1 MYLSEKAQ
9 ILIMFPKI
17 DYSPMDTKDIRLAK
31 DSWCLRK
38 CFLEVGS
45 LLTLLHFSLDRAEP
59 ATACCLLSVNTKRNL
74 KPSILLIN
82 TTQCDSFLGHFQ
94 CTEEPIKGILNFCFQ
109 HFLLIIFQSFHPSAF
124 INHLF
129 LHAVYFSIRALTY

>member
-1 MYLSEKAQ
+1 
-9 ILIMFPKI
+9 MFPKI
-17 DYSPMDTKDIRLAK
+17 DYSPMDTKDVRLAK

-45 LLTLLHFSLDRAEP
+45 LLTLLHFSLERAEP

-82 TTQCDSFLGHFQ
+82 TTQCDSFLGHFPSSF
-94 CTEEPIKGILNFCFQ
+94 PIQTSFFSECPFCFTANK
-109 HFLLIIFQSFHPSAF
+109 LR
-124 INHLF
+124 
-129 LHAVYFSIRALTY
+129 VR